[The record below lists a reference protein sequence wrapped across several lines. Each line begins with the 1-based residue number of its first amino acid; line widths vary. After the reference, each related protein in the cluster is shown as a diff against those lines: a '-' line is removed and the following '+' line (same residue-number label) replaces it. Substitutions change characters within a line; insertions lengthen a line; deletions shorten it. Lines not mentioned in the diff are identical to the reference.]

1 MQATELWLMRRQIT
15 APSTS
20 SLLACSTSSA
30 SPTLITSLLGRN
42 LDPYSFSFQR
52 GIAVFDFR
60 FNRVWHYPTR
70 RRTRPV
76 SLRPVLLR
84 HVYGRPARGRMGNVG
99 TEALTVRST
108 LEPLFNLPKRTRRKL
123 SSSQTPSARTNP
135 P

>member
-1 MQATELWLMRRQIT
+1 M
-15 APSTS
+15 P
-20 SLLACSTSSA
+20 
-30 SPTLITSLLGRN
+30 ITSLLGRN
-42 LDPYSFSFQR
+42 LDPYSFQR

-60 FNRVWHYPTR
+60 FNRVWHYATR

-108 LEPLFNLPKRTRRKL
+108 LEPLFNLPKRTRRVGGSPLRK
-123 SSSQTPSARTNP
+123 TPLDRRARILESGQCCLEISTSR
-135 P
+135 